1 MLFKKP
7 KSIDDRAEFAEDLL
21 ERIKDVLFPMLQVMR
36 DRDGRW
42 FHFDTAIDSN
52 LMAAL
57 SDLQTGFNDP
67 ASQKTI
73 ESMITRL
80 LKVRQL
86 LDVTAKLDD
95 RVEYYVVDDGTEPDE
110 PIENRVVASD
120 SDVTL

>member
-110 PIENRVVASD
+110 PIEDRVVASD

>member
-1 MLFKKP
+1 VLFKKP
-7 KSIDDRAEFAEDLL
+7 KSIDDRAEFA
-21 ERIKDVLFPMLQVMR
+21 VLFPMLQVMR

-110 PIENRVVASD
+110 PIEDRVVASD